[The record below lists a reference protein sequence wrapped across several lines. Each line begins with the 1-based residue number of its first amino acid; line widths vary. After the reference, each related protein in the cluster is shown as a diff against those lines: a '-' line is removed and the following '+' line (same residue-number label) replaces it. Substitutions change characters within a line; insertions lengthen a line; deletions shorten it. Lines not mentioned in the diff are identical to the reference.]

1 MRRLERIVRYLQR
14 WVRRYRV
21 VLNYDDTTHR
31 RSIPREIEWNGEMI
45 GEQGGT
51 RPMAVG
57 AYSEAPEG
65 LL

>member
-45 GEQGGT
+45 GELRRHSADG
-51 RPMAVG
+51 RR